1 MKHRE
6 QAEALAEQRLTTL
19 LPLLETG
26 LDAAKQSRLKQQIC
40 QQTGLSERTLR
51 RHLARYRSE
60 GFSGLKPRS
69 KQRHHSADEAVPAAV
84 LEQAIVLRREV
95 PTRSVAQLI
104 QILEWEGIIQ
114 PGQIKRSTLQ
124 EKLAARGYSSRHL
137 RLYAATGT
145 ATRRFQKRRRNSLW
159 HSDIKYG
166 PYLPMGP
173 GGKPQQAYLVS
184 FFDDATRFVLHA
196 AFYPTLDQSIVERC
210 FRRAVEQYGAPE
222 AVYFDNGKQ
231 YRTKW
236 MARTCSKLGTRL
248 IFAKPYSPE
257 ATGKVERFNRTVD
270 QFLAE
275 SKLEKP
281 ASLAKLNDLF
291 GVWLEEC
298 YQHRPHAG
306 LPEGTSP
313 AQAYRSDPAPLRFL
327 DPALIAEAFLH
338 CEDRKVDKVG
348 CVSFCGQKYE
358 VGLPF
363 LGCTVQ
369 IVYDPADLSVITV
382 EAPGHAPW
390 TAKPIQIGERTG
402 ARPCLPAQLTKQPT
416 QQSRLLSA
424 AALRNDQRRETAKT
438 APAVSYRNLFAEDD
452 GHV

>member
-1 MKHRE
+1 MKHPKH
-6 QAEALAEQRLTTL
+6 AEALAEQRLTAL
-19 LPLLETG
+19 LPLLEVG

-40 QQTGLSERTLR
+40 EQTGLSERTLR
-51 RHLARYRSE
+51 RQLARYRAE
-60 GFSGLKPRS
+60 GFNGLKPRP
-69 KQRHHSADEAVPAAV
+69 KQRRKMDDAVPQEI
-84 LEQAIVLRREV
+84 LEHAILLRREV
-95 PTRSVAQLI
+95 PGRSVAQLI
-104 QILEWEGIIQ
+104 QILEWEGRIRQ
-114 PGQIKRSTLQ
+114 GEIKRSTLQ

-137 RLYAATGT
+137 RMYAETGT
-145 ATRRFQKRRRNSLW
+145 ATRRFQKRHRNGLW
-159 HSDIKYG
+159 HSDIKFG
-166 PYLPMGP
+166 PYLPIGP

-222 AVYFDNGKQ
+222 AVYYDNGKQ

-236 MARTCSKLGTRL
+236 MARTCAKLGTRL
-248 IFAKPYSPE
+248 VYAKPYSPE
-257 ATGKVERFNRTVD
+257 STGKVERFNRTVD

-298 YQHRPHAG
+298 YQHRPHAA
-306 LPEGTSP
+306 LAEGTSP
-313 AQAYRSDPAPLRFL
+313 FQAYRSDPTPLRFL
-327 DPALIAEAFLH
+327 QPDLIANAFLH

-348 CVSFCGQKYE
+348 CVSFGGQKYE

-369 IVYDPADLSVITV
+369 IVYDPADTSIVTV

-390 TAKPIQIGERTG
+390 TAKPLQIGERTG
-402 ARPCLPAQLTKQPT
+402 PRPALPPQLTKQSADH
-416 QQSRLLSA
+416 SRLLSA
-424 AALRNDQRRETAKT
+424 ATIRHEARREKT
-438 APAVSYRNLFAEDD
+438 APAVSYRTLYVEKDD
-452 GHV
+452 HV